1 MAAEDDSDSDGEAGF
16 LAALLDGQRRA
27 VEAVAASL
35 PALDAAARAVSGK
48 IGDGGRL
55 VYVGAGSSGLIAIQD
70 GAELPGTFGVPPSRM
85 VFVIAGGVASAHQID
100 GAAEDDRV
108 AGQRAIE
115 ALGDMACDA
124 VIAVSASGSTP
135 FTVAA
140 AEAARR
146 QNATIV
152 ALANRPGSPLLQL
165 GDHPIFLDTGAEALQ
180 GSTRL
185 GAGTAQKCALGLLST
200 LANARLGHVYRGLM
214 VNVRPDNDKLRRRA
228 VDIIASIAGVDAASA
243 QRSLAAAA
251 DDVKCATLI
260 AAGAGS
266 KERAEELLV
275 RSRGHLGAALSRLRK
290 PIEADA

>member
-1 MAAEDDSDSDGEAGF
+1 MAAHDDSEDYGEGDF
-16 LAALLDGQRRA
+16 LAALLVGQRRA
-27 VEAVAASL
+27 IEAVAASRSSIEG
-35 PALDAAARAVSGK
+35 AAQAVSDK
-48 IGDGGRL
+48 LSAGGRL

-70 GAELPGTFGVPPSRM
+70 GAELPGTFGISPSRIL
-85 VFVIAGGVASAHQID
+85 FVIAGGIASAHQID
-100 GAAEDDRV
+100 GAAEDDRA
-108 AGQRAIE
+108 AGQREIE
-115 ALGDMACDA
+115 ALADMARDV

-146 QNATIV
+146 QGAAIV
-152 ALANRPGSPLLQL
+152 ALANRPGSPLLQIA
-165 GDHPIFLDTGAEALQ
+165 DYPIFLDTGAEALQ

-228 VDIIASIAGVDAASA
+228 LDIIASIAGVDAAAA
-243 QRSLAAAA
+243 QRSLAVAS

-260 AAGAGS
+260 AAGAAS
-266 KERAEELLV
+266 KKQAEELLAL
-275 RSRGHLGAALSRLRK
+275 SRGHVGAALSQLK
-290 PIEADA
+290 ESVAADA